1 MEIELASVIPKIVS
15 LRENEDNN
23 KTTGTESEK
32 ISTQEFSELITKIS
46 DAYHHEWEKEKL
58 EFAQNFLARTW
69 AGMPLP
75 VLSICGRGTQEIRY
89 SKYLGYFLDGSKS
102 HGLGS
107 RYLDE
112 ILKLVTEEKIDTFNA
127 KAETEK
133 WIGSAPGLSGSI
145 ECFCDNVISCNHH
158 VIFIEQKINSGESQ
172 NQNSKETQLR
182 RYDHAIEQ
190 NEEFHGKKQV
200 RIFITPSGK
209 TSSNSSNWNPVSH
222 EDLACIGLKVLS
234 NGGISGAAR
243 ENLKRFLLDL
253 LLGPFTKTEEEIQ
266 NLVELAKASVL
277 TPNFRDR
284 LRFDR
289 LVSQNELLVNILMEG

>member
-1 MEIELASVIPKIVS
+1 MEIELASVIPQIVS
-15 LRENEDNN
+15 LRENENKL
-23 KTTGTESEK
+23 KTTSTDSEN
-32 ISTQEFSELITKIS
+32 ISTQEFSNLVNKIS
-46 DAYHHEWEKEKL
+46 DAYHREWEKEKL

-112 ILKLVTEEKIDTFNA
+112 LLKLVTDEKIDTYNA

-133 WIGSAPGLSGSI
+133 WLGIARNGEGNV
-145 ECFCDNVISCNHH
+145 CDNVISCHHH
-158 VIFIEQKINSGESQ
+158 VVFIEQKINSGESQ
-172 NQNSKETQLR
+172 NQKSKTNQLS
-182 RYDHAIEQ
+182 RYDEAIAS
-190 NEEFHGKKQV
+190 NEEFSGKKHV

-209 TSSNSSNWNPVSH
+209 TSSNSPNWKAVSH
-222 EDLACIGLKVLS
+222 EDLARIGLIVLGK
-234 NGGISGAAR
+234 GGISGVAR

-253 LLGPFTKTEEEIQ
+253 LLGPFTKSEEEIQ
-266 NLVELAKASVL
+266 NLVELAKACVL